1 MEETVMTGDRIMIN
15 RLAYIAEEP
24 QRGDIVAFYYPDD
37 GETLY
42 LKRVMGLP
50 GETIEG
56 IDGYVY
62 INGVKMENDFT
73 TERIEYDFA
82 PFEVPKECKVKAVA
96 LNCGLYSVTDDVVC
110 KSPMKKDYL
119 GKLPNEDPRL
129 QVLDNITSEFPP
141 SYVMTSTFDFLKD
154 AAKPMYELL
163 LSKGVEAEYHL
174 YGTEETEYMG
184 HVFHCNMNLEEA
196 HICNADECRFFKQFI
211 N

>member
-1 MEETVMTGDRIMIN
+1 MFLKENVVASALVPSGSMEETVMTGDRIMIN

-82 PFEVPKECKVKAVA
+82 PFEVPKDCYFMLGDNRNNSWDSRYWQNSFVEKDEIIGKAA
-96 LNCGLYSVTDDVVC
+96 FTFY
-110 KSPMKKDYL
+110 P
-119 GKLPNEDPRL
+119 EIR
-129 QVLDNITSEFPP
+129 VLE
-141 SYVMTSTFDFLKD
+141 
-154 AAKPMYELL
+154 
-163 LSKGVEAEYHL
+163 
-174 YGTEETEYMG
+174 
-184 HVFHCNMNLEEA
+184 
-196 HICNADECRFFKQFI
+196 
-211 N
+211 

>member
-1 MEETVMTGDRIMIN
+1 MRERTLLKRILLEVLDYSKIIFLAVLAAMFLKENVVASALVPSGSMEETVMTGDRIMIN

-50 GETIEG
+50 GEIIEG

-82 PFEVPKECKVKAVA
+82 PFEVPKDCYFMLGDNRNNSWDSRYWQNSFVEKDEIIGKAA
-96 LNCGLYSVTDDVVC
+96 FTFY
-110 KSPMKKDYL
+110 P
-119 GKLPNEDPRL
+119 EIR
-129 QVLDNITSEFPP
+129 VLE
-141 SYVMTSTFDFLKD
+141 
-154 AAKPMYELL
+154 
-163 LSKGVEAEYHL
+163 
-174 YGTEETEYMG
+174 
-184 HVFHCNMNLEEA
+184 
-196 HICNADECRFFKQFI
+196 
-211 N
+211 